1 MASLTFSDN
10 RNGTGG
16 VFQITGSS
24 GSNNTLWV
32 SQFHGS
38 NSARTFAAVASRTSD
53 GPVSWPGG
61 NGCYMAH
68 VASLWGTQ
76 LSLSSPIVFRITN
89 GSLSLYEQVLIAV
102 REHVLSLALPLVTN
116 DPSKHVICKMGA
128 KLQELMRQSSD
139 CVYYIPTAES
149 FSGSDNAYVSVALPV
164 NVIFYTRTGSS
175 LREGLSELLIAREDA
190 NLSFAASP
198 LADLPQIHSVECK
211 PGVVTDPGQWA
222 IGYDVSVLQFIAYSE
237 QIDGI
242 L

>member
-1 MASLTFSDN
+1 MAILTFSDN

-16 VFQITGSS
+16 VFQITGSA
-24 GSNNTLWV
+24 GSSNTLWV

-38 NSARTFAAVASRTSD
+38 NSARIFTAAGNRTSD
-53 GPVSWPGG
+53 GSLTWSATV
-61 NGCYMAH
+61 GCYIAH
-68 VASLWGTQ
+68 VASLLGNQ
-76 LSLSSPIVFRITN
+76 LSVSVPICFRVTD
-89 GSLSLYEQVLIAV
+89 GSISLYEQVLLAI
-102 REHVLSLALPLVTN
+102 REHVLSLALPLVAS
-116 DPSKHVICKMGA
+116 DPAKHVICKMGT
-128 KLQELMRQSSD
+128 KLQELLRHNSE

-149 FSGSDNAYVSVALPV
+149 FSGADNAYVTVALPV

-175 LREGLSELLIAREDA
+175 VREGLSELLLAREDT

-198 LADLPQIHSVECK
+198 LADLPQIYSVECK

-222 IGYDVSVLQFIAYSE
+222 VGYDVSVLQFIAYSE